1 MAENGL
7 KSINSL
13 LDSYLAK
20 IERLD
25 VSRRDLDAHAESL
38 RKIIPA
44 LDVLSDKM
52 EAVRRQADGLST
64 SAKQLL
70 LYEQMQH
77 AVVSGSGGLQGLI
90 SAESRLM
97 DTTPRVPVGAPRLS
111 SGDRETLG
119 AASLEGVG
127 LPGNVQEELLR
138 STEEIKRLLETVFG
152 GDGGDHA
159 GMFVDGGLRAPATD
173 RVGDSF
179 MRYMSSMR
187 RRVGS
192 DAAGATDDLVEY
204 SESAAEEDMVQS
216 AYEEL
221 KTVSTEIRDALA
233 RRRGSVPEVNVTV
246 NNETKE
252 EDGGLF
258 GFLKPLGLLGV
269 LPMLLNLLKFGAG
282 AVGTIGA
289 LYALARLLNV
299 NVRDILDFIWSPDL
313 RKLISNASKQAAE
326 EGAAQEATE
335 RAGNVVAGRSVLEQ
349 NMVEAVRTD
358 GKGPSEA
365 STTLDLINS
374 RVAAVPSYLNTPMVS
389 FLATTGVFDRWLGD
403 EVDEARGA
411 RHESVNV
418 HRMNIALRHQQALR
432 DGESGYRKSW
442 LSEDGQF
449 VRMFMTG
456 ENAKEYRGK
465 EVWIPT
471 YAAMRKESGDFTA
484 DEIAGFQAQAEASL
498 DKMSV
503 VASMRSALGSL
514 SDGDR
519 KRFADALGLS
529 YDTHYVDAGF
539 GPGDPIVSVT
549 GSAEELYAAY
559 EKHPDLVLALLR
571 DKASFS
577 LRSGNVLS
585 AGDILG
591 RGGSIRPNAGLTYG
605 ALRGLLD
612 ASGRSGEMDPAFSKV
627 YGSDARHAWER
638 VGSFAD
644 EVSMRLDS
652 ADSPAAL
659 AGALKETIP
668 GASSSGGRLGP
679 SYATQAAYDA
689 FGLPAPEPTP
699 FRIAP
704 PRDQV
709 PPMVGN
715 QSYSIMQV
723 QTTNYHFNAS
733 MEANSE

>member
-20 IERLD
+20 IEKLD
-25 VSRRDLDAHAESL
+25 VSKRDLDAHAESL
-38 RKIIPA
+38 RRIIPA

-52 EAVRRQADGLST
+52 EEVRRRADGLST
-64 SAKQLL
+64 SAKQLM
-70 LYEQMQH
+70 LYEQMQR

-90 SAESRLM
+90 GAESRLM
-97 DTTPRVPVGAPRLS
+97 DTTPRLPANAPRLS
-111 SGDRETLG
+111 TVDRETLG
-119 AASLEGVG
+119 AASMEGAG

-138 STEEIKRLLETVFG
+138 STEEIKRLLTTVFG
-152 GDGGDHA
+152 GDGGDRA

-179 MRYMSSMR
+179 MRYMSSMGR
-187 RRVGS
+187 PGS
-192 DAAGATDDLVEY
+192 SRAVASSDDLVEY
-204 SESAAEEDMVQS
+204 AESAQDEDMVMS

-221 KTVSTEIRDALA
+221 KSVSSEIRDALA
-233 RRRGSVPEVNVTV
+233 RRQGRAPEVNVTV
-246 NNETKE
+246 HNETKE
-252 EDGGLF
+252 EDGGL
-258 GFLKPLGLLGV
+258 LKSLGLFGA
-269 LPMLLNLLKFGAG
+269 LPWLINLLKFGAG
-282 AVGTIGA
+282 AIGTVGA
-289 LYALARLLNV
+289 LYALAKMLNL

-313 RKLISNASKQAAE
+313 RKLISSAAKQAGE
-326 EGAAQEATE
+326 EGAAQESTE
-335 RAGNVVAGRSVLEQ
+335 RAGNVIAGRDVLEQ

-374 RVAAVPSYLNTPMVS
+374 RVAAVPSYLNTPMMS
-389 FLATTGVFDRWLGD
+389 LLATTGVFDRWLGE

-432 DGESGYRKSW
+432 DGESGYQKSW

-471 YAAMRKESGDFTA
+471 YAAMKKENGDFTA
-484 DEIAGFQAQAEASL
+484 DEIAGFQARAEASL

-503 VASMRSALGSL
+503 VASMRKALGSL
-514 SDGDR
+514 SDGDK
-519 KRFADALGLS
+519 KRFAEALGLP

-539 GPGDPIVSVT
+539 GPGQPIVSIT
-549 GSAEELYAAY
+549 GSADALYAAY

-571 DKASFS
+571 DQASLS

-591 RGGSIRPNAGLTYG
+591 RGGSIRPRGGLTYG
-605 ALRGLLD
+605 ALRGLVG
-612 ASGRSGEMDPAFSKV
+612 ASGRSGEMDPAFVKA
-627 YGSDARHAWER
+627 YGADARIAWR
-638 VGSFAD
+638 DVGSFAD
-644 EVSMRLDS
+644 QVSMRLDA

-659 AGALKETIP
+659 AGALKENIP
-668 GASSSGGRLGP
+668 GAASSGGRVGP

-689 FGLPAPEPTP
+689 FSLPAPEPTP
-699 FRIAP
+699 FRVLP
-704 PRDQV
+704 EQV

-723 QTTNYHFNAS
+723 QTTNFHFNAS

>member
-20 IERLD
+20 IEKLD
-25 VSRRDLDAHAESL
+25 VSKRDLDAHAESL
-38 RKIIPA
+38 RRIIPA

-52 EAVRRQADGLST
+52 EEVRRRADGLST
-64 SAKQLL
+64 SAKQLM
-70 LYEQMQH
+70 LYEQMQR

-90 SAESRLM
+90 GAESRLM
-97 DTTPRVPVGAPRLS
+97 DTTPRLPGNAPRLS
-111 SGDRETLG
+111 TVDRETLG
-119 AASLEGVG
+119 AASMEGAG

-138 STEEIKRLLETVFG
+138 STEEIKRLLMTVFG

-179 MRYMSSMR
+179 MRYMSTMGR
-187 RRVGS
+187 PGS
-192 DAAGATDDLVEY
+192 SRAVASSDDLVEY
-204 SESAAEEDMVQS
+204 AESAQDEDMVMS

-221 KTVSTEIRDALA
+221 KSVSSEIRDALA
-233 RRRGSVPEVNVTV
+233 RRQGRAPEVNVTV

-258 GFLKPLGLLGV
+258 GILKSMGFIGAIPWLI
-269 LPMLLNLLKFGAG
+269 NLLKFGAG
-282 AVGTIGA
+282 AIGTVGA
-289 LYALARLLNV
+289 LYALAKMLNL

-313 RKLISNASKQAAE
+313 RKLISSAAKQAGE
-326 EGAAQEATE
+326 EGAAQESTE
-335 RAGNVVAGRSVLEQ
+335 RAGNVIAGQDVLEQ

-365 STTLDLINS
+365 SATWDLIKTRARS
-374 RVAAVPSYLNTPMVS
+374 MPGPVSPGGALLAA
-389 FLATTGVFDRWLGD
+389 TGVFDSLLGD
-403 EVDEARGA
+403 DVDAARGV
-411 RHESVNV
+411 RHEAVNV

-432 DGESGYRKSW
+432 DGEEGYRKSW

-456 ENAKEYRGK
+456 ENAKEYRGQ

-471 YAAMRKESGDFTA
+471 YAAMKKENGDFTA

-503 VASMRSALGSL
+503 VASMRSALNSL
-514 SDGDR
+514 SPEDKR
-519 KRFADALGLS
+519 RFAEALGLP
-529 YDTHYVDAGF
+529 YDTDYVDSGF
-539 GPGDPIVSVT
+539 GPGRPIVTVT
-549 GSAEELYAAY
+549 GSADALYAAY

-571 DKASFS
+571 DQASLS

-591 RGGSIRPNAGLTYG
+591 RGGRIRPRGGLTYG
-605 ALRGLLD
+605 ALRGLVG
-612 ASGRSGEMDPAFSKV
+612 ASGRSGEMDPAFVKA
-627 YGSDARHAWER
+627 YGADARIAWR
-638 VGSFAD
+638 DVGSFAND
-644 EVSMRLDS
+644 VSMRLDA

-659 AGALKETIP
+659 AGALKENIP
-668 GASSSGGRLGP
+668 GAASAGGRLGP

-699 FRIAP
+699 FRVLP
-704 PRDQV
+704 DRV

-723 QTTNYHFNAS
+723 QTTNFHFNAS

>member
-20 IERLD
+20 IEKLD
-25 VSRRDLDAHAESL
+25 VSKRDLDAHAESL
-38 RKIIPA
+38 RRIIPA

-52 EAVRRQADGLST
+52 EEVRRRADGLST
-64 SAKQLL
+64 SAKQLM
-70 LYEQMQH
+70 LYEQMQR

-90 SAESRLM
+90 GAESRLM
-97 DTTPRVPVGAPRLS
+97 DTTPRLPGNAPRLS
-111 SGDRETLG
+111 TEDRETLG
-119 AASLEGVG
+119 AASMEGAG
-127 LPGNVQEELLR
+127 LPGRVQEELLR
-138 STEEIKRLLETVFG
+138 STEEIKRLLTTVFG

-179 MRYMSSMR
+179 MRYMSTMGR
-187 RRVGS
+187 PGS
-192 DAAGATDDLVEY
+192 SRAEAFSDDLVEY
-204 SESAAEEDMVQS
+204 AESAWDEDMVMS

-221 KTVSTEIRDALA
+221 KSVSSEIRDALA
-233 RRRGSVPEVNVTV
+233 RRQGQAPEVNVTV
-246 NNETKE
+246 NNVTKE
-252 EDGGLF
+252 EDGGL
-258 GFLKPLGLLGV
+258 LKSLGLFGA
-269 LPMLLNLLKFGAG
+269 LPWLINLLKFGAG
-282 AVGTIGA
+282 AIGTVGA
-289 LYALARLLNV
+289 LYALAKTLNL

-313 RKLISNASKQAAE
+313 RKLISSAAKQAGE
-326 EGAAQEATE
+326 EGATQESTE
-335 RAGNVVAGRSVLEQ
+335 RAGNVIAGRDVLEQ

-365 STTLDLINS
+365 STTWDLIKTRAS
-374 RVAAVPSYLNTPMVS
+374 TLPGVAWIASPGSAL
-389 FLATTGVFDRWLGD
+389 LASTTGIFDSFMGD
-403 EVDEARGA
+403 EVDAARGA

-432 DGESGYRKSW
+432 DGEEGYRKSW

-471 YAAMRKESGDFTA
+471 YAAMKKENGDFTA
-484 DEIAGFQAQAEASL
+484 DEIAGFQARAEASL

-514 SDGDR
+514 SDGDK
-519 KRFADALGLS
+519 KRFAEALGRP
-529 YDTHYVDAGF
+529 YGTHYVAAGF
-539 GPGDPIVSVT
+539 GPGQSIVSIT
-549 GSAEELYAAY
+549 GSADALYAAY

-571 DKASFS
+571 DQASLS

-591 RGGSIRPNAGLTYG
+591 RGGSIRPRGGLTYG
-605 ALRGLLD
+605 VLRGLVG
-612 ASGRSGEMDPAFSKV
+612 ASGRSGEMDPAFVKA
-627 YGSDARHAWER
+627 YGADARIAWGV

-644 EVSMRLDS
+644 QVSMRLDA

-659 AGALKETIP
+659 AGALKENIP
-668 GASSSGGRLGP
+668 GAASSGGRVGP

-699 FRIAP
+699 FRVLP
-704 PRDQV
+704 EQV

-723 QTTNYHFNAS
+723 QTTNFHFNAS

>member
-20 IERLD
+20 IEKLD
-25 VSRRDLDAHAESL
+25 VSKRDLDAHAESL
-38 RKIIPA
+38 RRIIPA

-52 EAVRRQADGLST
+52 EEVRRRADDLST
-64 SAKQLL
+64 SAKQLM
-70 LYEQMQH
+70 LYEQMQR

-90 SAESRLM
+90 GAESRLM
-97 DTTPRVPVGAPRLS
+97 DTTPRLPANAPRLS
-111 SGDRETLG
+111 TGDRETLG
-119 AASLEGVG
+119 AASMEGAG

-138 STEEIKRLLETVFG
+138 STEEIKRLLTTVFG
-152 GDGGDHA
+152 GDGGDRA

-179 MRYMSSMR
+179 MRYMSSMGRGMGR
-187 RRVGS
+187 RPEAS
-192 DAAGATDDLVEY
+192 SDDLVEY
-204 SESAAEEDMVQS
+204 AESARDEDMAMS

-221 KTVSTEIRDALA
+221 KSVSSEIRDALA
-233 RRRGSVPEVNVTV
+233 RRQGQTPEVNVTV

-252 EDGGLF
+252 DDGLF
-258 GFLKPLGLLGV
+258 GILKSFGFIGAIPW
-269 LPMLLNLLKFGAG
+269 LLNLLKFGAG
-282 AVGTIGA
+282 AIGTVGA
-289 LYALARLLNV
+289 LYALAKMLNL

-313 RKLISNASKQAAE
+313 RKLISSAAKQAGE
-326 EGAAQEATE
+326 EGAAQESTE
-335 RAGNVVAGRSVLEQ
+335 RAGNVIAGRDVLEQ

-365 STTLDLINS
+365 SATWGLIKT
-374 RVAAVPSYLNTPMVS
+374 RVGSMPGPVSPGGALLAA
-389 FLATTGVFDRWLGD
+389 TGVFDSLLGD
-403 EVDEARGA
+403 DVDAARGV
-411 RHESVNV
+411 RHESINV

-432 DGESGYRKSW
+432 DGEEGYRKSW

-471 YAAMRKESGDFTA
+471 YAAMKKENGDFTA
-484 DEIAGFQAQAEASL
+484 DEIAGFQARAEASL

-503 VASMRSALGSL
+503 VASMRSALNSL
-514 SDGDR
+514 SPGDKR
-519 KRFADALGLS
+519 RFAEALDLP
-529 YDTHYVDAGF
+529 YATDYVDSGF
-539 GPGDPIVSVT
+539 GPGRPIVTIT
-549 GSAEELYAAY
+549 GSADALYAAY

-571 DKASFS
+571 DQASLS

-585 AGDILG
+585 AGAILG
-591 RGGSIRPNAGLTYG
+591 RGGSIRPRGGLTYG
-605 ALRGLLD
+605 ALRGLVG
-612 ASGRSGEMDPAFSKV
+612 ASGRSGEMDPAFVKA
-627 YGSDARHAWER
+627 YGADARIAWR
-638 VGSFAD
+638 DVGSFANQ
-644 EVSMRLDS
+644 VSMRLDA

-659 AGALKETIP
+659 AGALKENIP
-668 GASSSGGRLGP
+668 GAASAGGRVGP

-699 FRIAP
+699 FRVLP
-704 PRDQV
+704 DRV

-723 QTTNYHFNAS
+723 QTTNFHFNAS